1 MDQAGAEGLLRMRRN
16 ANVQKTIADRVTVS
30 GVGVHGGEDATLAL
44 NPADPDTGIIFSIT
58 APDGTET
65 EIPALYSAICATDFC
80 TCIGDE
86 TGQSVATI
94 EHVMAALMACEIDN
108 VIVEIDSA
116 EVPVMDGSAAP
127 FVDAIEQAGILPQG
141 APRRFIKVLKPVRVQ
156 HDEAVAEL
164 APADSQRFEIAID
177 FDDPLIGRQEIA
189 FDLTRNV
196 FCDHI
201 ARARTFGFMRDVE
214 KLWSA
219 GFALGA
225 SLDNTVVLGDQ
236 RIVNPEGL
244 RFKDEFVRHKAL
256 DAIGDLAMAGAP
268 VIGRFRS
275 LRGGHKLNAAIVS
288 ALMAD
293 TSAWTYVEEDERVT
307 APQHGRAEIEA
318 FVSQVA
324 MGPETS

>member
-1 MDQAGAEGLLRMRRN
+1 MRRN
-16 ANVQKTIADRVTVS
+16 ASVQKTIADRVTVS
-30 GVGVHGGEDATLAL
+30 GIGVHGGEDATLAL
-44 NPADPDTGIIFSIT
+44 NPADPDTGIIFAIT
-58 APDGTET
+58 CRDGSEI
-65 EIPALYSAICATDFC
+65 EIPALYSSICATEFC
-80 TCIGDE
+80 TCIGDT

-108 VIVEIDSA
+108 VIVEIDAS

-141 APRRFIKVLKPVRVQ
+141 APRRFIKVLKPIRVEQ
-156 HDEAVAEL
+156 GQSVAEL
-164 APADSQRFEIAID
+164 APADTQRFEIAIS
-177 FDDPLIGRQEIA
+177 FDDPLIGKQEIA
-189 FDLTRNV
+189 FDLTRDV
-196 FCDHI
+196 FCNHI

-225 SLDNTVVLGDQ
+225 SLDNTVVIGDQ

-244 RFKDEFVRHKAL
+244 RFEDEFVRHKAL

-268 VIGRFRS
+268 ILGRFRS
-275 LRGGHKLNAAIVS
+275 LRGGHKLNAAVVE

-293 TSAWTYVEEDERVT
+293 TGAWTYVEEDERVA
-307 APQHGRAEIEA
+307 APIHGRAEIEA